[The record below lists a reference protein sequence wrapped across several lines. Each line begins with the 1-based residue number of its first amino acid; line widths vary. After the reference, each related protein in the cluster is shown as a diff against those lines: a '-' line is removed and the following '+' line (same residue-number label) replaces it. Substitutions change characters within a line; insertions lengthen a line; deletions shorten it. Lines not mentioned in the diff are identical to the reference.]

1 MNPAK
6 YGGRK
11 FDMRVWAMITST
23 DPLRI
28 VLERDQTPTPSTLA
42 LALTLT
48 PTPTP
53 STLARA
59 LTPTLTLIPTP
70 RQMLDR
76 KFMPKISTKHYSTSI
91 ESMGDSC
98 MHFKMPMG
106 AG

>member
-1 MNPAK
+1 M
-6 YGGRK
+6 
-11 FDMRVWAMITST
+11 
-23 DPLRI
+23 
-28 VLERDQTPTPSTLA
+28 LERDQTPTPSSLA

-48 PTPTP
+48 PAPTP

>member
-28 VLERDQTPTPSTLA
+28 VLDRDPTPTPSTLA
-42 LALTLT
+42 L
-48 PTPTP
+48 
-53 STLARA
+53 A

>member
-28 VLERDQTPTPSTLA
+28 VLDRD
-42 LALTLT
+42 

-53 STLARA
+53 TLARA
-59 LTPTLTLIPTP
+59 LTPTLTLTP
-70 RQMLDR
+70 NPSSDARPQVHAQDLDQALQHEHREHGRQLHALQDA
-76 KFMPKISTKHYSTSI
+76 H
-91 ESMGDSC
+91 GC
-98 MHFKMPMG
+98 GVG
-106 AG
+106 AGLGVGRGGR

>member
-1 MNPAK
+1 M
-6 YGGRK
+6 
-11 FDMRVWAMITST
+11 
-23 DPLRI
+23 
-28 VLERDQTPTPSTLA
+28 LERDPTPTPSSLALALTPTLTPTRTPRTLA
-42 LALTLT
+42 LALT
-48 PTPTP
+48 
-53 STLARA
+53 R
-59 LTPTLTLIPTP
+59 TLTLTPAP